1 MLNLSMAIAYIL
13 AIKFSHQFTSL
24 PGEIASIWLPSGITL
39 AMVFVYGVQICL
51 GIMIGS
57 IIGLQESLNS
67 ISPSLSLTEQVI
79 IQGVCA
85 IVNCLQPLIAIYLIK
100 KYGRHQEI
108 FAHLYSVWVF
118 IVVAMFT
125 PLISALMA
133 VSTLCFLSVIS
144 LEQYPISFLT
154 WWLASTVAHLIFT
167 PSLLIYREKDILQV
181 SANIWEI
188 VLVLFLLYF
197 NCILVF
203 QYSYPL
209 EYLLLLVLIWSVF
222 RLSRFY
228 SSLMIIAVDLITI
241 IATSQGYGVFIQPS
255 ANESLLFLQSFVAVL
270 SISTLILTAIFNEK
284 QQTQLSLQNTLDN
297 LENKVI
303 ERTKKLEKT
312 QLHLEKVNYSLA
324 KMVNTDGLTLIA
336 NRRCFDDYLSQEWA
350 KLYQTNQSISLLLID
365 VDYFKLYNDAYGHQ
379 SGDDCLR
386 KIAQALKNS
395 CIRSSDLVAR
405 YGGEE
410 FAILLSNTNIQ
421 GAIAVSQRIQT
432 TIHNLQI
439 IHNYS
444 PISQIVT
451 VSMGISSL
459 IPSIDNSPQLLINQ
473 ADQALYLSKE
483 KGRNQYNVFSYSA
496 KQN

>member
-1 MLNLSMAIAYIL
+1 M
-13 AIKFSHQFTSL
+13 
-24 PGEIASIWLPSGITL
+24 
-39 AMVFVYGVQICL
+39 
-51 GIMIGS
+51 GS
-57 IIGLQESLNS
+57 IIGLRESLTS
-67 ISPSLSLTEQVI
+67 ISPSLSLTDQLI
-79 IQGVCA
+79 IQAICA
-85 IVNCLQPLIAIYLIK
+85 IVNCLQPLIATYLIK
-100 KYGRHQEI
+100 KYGQHKDI

-125 PLISALMA
+125 PLISAFVA
-133 VSTLCFLSVIS
+133 INTLFFVGVIVI
-144 LEQYPISFLT
+144 EQYAISFLT

-167 PSLLIYREKDILQV
+167 PSLLIYREKDILSV

-228 SSLMIIAVDLITI
+228 SSLMIIAVALITLV
-241 IATSQGYGVFIQPS
+241 ATSKGYGVFIKASP
-255 ANESLLFLQSFVAVL
+255 NESLLFLQSFVAVL

-303 ERTKKLEKT
+303 ERTKKLEQT
-312 QLHLEKVNYSLA
+312 QLHLEEVNNSLA

-336 NRRCFDDYLSQEWA
+336 NRRCFDEYLSQEWE
-350 KLYQTNQSISLLLID
+350 KLYQSNQSISLLLID

-379 SGDDCLR
+379 SGDDCLK
-386 KIAQALKNS
+386 KIAQALKKS
-395 CIRSSDLVAR
+395 CVRSSDLVAR

-410 FAILLSNTNIQ
+410 FAILLSKTNID
-421 GAIAVSQRIQT
+421 GAIAVSQRIKT

-439 IHNYS
+439 THNYS
-444 PISQIVT
+444 PINHLVT
-451 VSMGISSL
+451 VSIGISSL
-459 IPSIDNSPQLLINQ
+459 TPTPDNSPQLLINQ

-483 KGRNQYNVFSYSA
+483 KGRNQYNIYSESL
-496 KQN
+496 QVT